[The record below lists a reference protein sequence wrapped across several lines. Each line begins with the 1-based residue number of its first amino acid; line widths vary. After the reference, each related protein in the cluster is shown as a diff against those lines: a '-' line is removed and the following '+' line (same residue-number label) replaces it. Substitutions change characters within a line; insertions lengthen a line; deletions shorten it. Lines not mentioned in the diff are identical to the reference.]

1 MIGGHFKVQC
11 MADKFF
17 NVRCKGRQS
26 FIVLLLTLLGA
37 GCGGGATIGP
47 GSELSTQKKV
57 VAPLNYAIQV
67 GAFSHLNNAIQLTQN
82 LQNKGLN
89 AYYFI
94 HRSGLYKVRFGNQP
108 SKEMAQKEA
117 EALRRAGII
126 HEYYIVTPDDYPIA
140 KSGKNGEMNLRNE
153 IVKKAE
159 SFIGVPYRW
168 GGSSPKHGFD
178 CSGFTMAVYH
188 LNGLNLPRSSVA
200 QWLAGS
206 PVNRSHLAKA
216 DLVFFT
222 TPRGKKIS
230 HVGIYVGE
238 DHFIHA
244 PGRGKRIRVS
254 SLSNTYFKRCYVG
267 ARTYL

>member
-1 MIGGHFKVQC
+1 MQC
-11 MADKFF
+11 KADHFF
-17 NVRCKGRQS
+17 NVHCKWRQT
-26 FIVLLLTLLGA
+26 FVVLLFTVLGA
-37 GCGGGATIGP
+37 GCGGGATVGP
-47 GSELSTQKKV
+47 GSELSAQKKGI
-57 VAPLNYAIQV
+57 ARMDYAIQV
-67 GAFSHLNNAIQLTQN
+67 GAFSNLNNAIQLTQN
-82 LQNKGLN
+82 LQTKGLN
-89 AYYFI
+89 AYYFV
-94 HRSGLYKVRFGNQP
+94 HSTGLYKVRFGNQP
-108 SKEMAQKEA
+108 SKAMAQKEA

-126 HEYYIVTPDDYPIA
+126 HEYYIVSPDDYPIA
-140 KSGKNGEMNLRNE
+140 KLGKNGEVYLRNE

-188 LNGLNLPRSSVA
+188 LNGLNLPRSSMA

-206 PVNRSHLAKA
+206 PVYRSRLAKA

-222 TPRGKKIS
+222 PPSGKKIS

-238 DHFIHA
+238 GHFIHA

-254 SLSNTYFKRCYVG
+254 SLSNTYFKRCFVG

>member
-1 MIGGHFKVQC
+1 MQC
-11 MADKFF
+11 MADHIF
-17 NVRCKGRQS
+17 NVHFRGRHT

-37 GCGGGATIGP
+37 GCGGWATVGP
-47 GSELSTQKKV
+47 GSELPTQKKA
-57 VAPLNYAIQV
+57 VARLDYAIQV

-89 AYYFI
+89 AYYFV
-94 HRSGLYKVRFGNQP
+94 HSTGLYKVRFGNQP
-108 SKEMAQKEA
+108 SKAMAQKEA
-117 EALRRAGII
+117 EALRRAGTI
-126 HEYYIVTPDDYPIA
+126 HEYYIVSPDDYPIA
-140 KSGKNGEMNLRNE
+140 KLGKHGEMNLRNE

-188 LNGLNLPRSSVA
+188 LNGLNLPRSSVD

-206 PVNRSHLAKA
+206 PVNRSRLEIA

-222 TPRGKKIS
+222 TTRGKKIS
-230 HVGIYVGE
+230 HVGIYIGKG
-238 DHFIHA
+238 HFIHA

-254 SLSNTYFKRCYVG
+254 SLSNTYFKRCYAG